1 MKKTNKNVINLL
13 AFSALIIVAV
23 LVVVNNLLPIVGVN
37 VSGPLFK
44 LLATV
49 EKIFTIIVIGLAAY
63 NFVAGKT
70 KTIKII
76 YWVAVALFI
85 VGVVLVWF

>member
-23 LVVVNNLLPIVGVN
+23 LIVVNNLLPIIGVEMT
-37 VSGPLFK
+37 GPFFR
-44 LLATV
+44 LLSTI
-49 EKIFTIIVIGLAAY
+49 EKIFSIIVIGLAAY

-70 KTIKII
+70 KAIKIV
-76 YWVAVALFI
+76 YWVAVALFV
-85 VGVVLVWF
+85 VGIVLVWF